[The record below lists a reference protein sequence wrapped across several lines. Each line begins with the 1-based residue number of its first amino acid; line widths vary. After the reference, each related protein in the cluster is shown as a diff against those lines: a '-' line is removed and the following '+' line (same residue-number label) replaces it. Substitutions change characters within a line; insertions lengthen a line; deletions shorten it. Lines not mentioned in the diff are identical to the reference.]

1 MLEDLRILQL
11 SLDWIRSE
19 GSGKVCSG
27 KRKSQ
32 NISWMGTSREKIW
45 TTSKE
50 FGIELVIKTWRR
62 KQMKKEIINSEKTT
76 SYMRKEN
83 NHNFPQAQQ

>member
-1 MLEDLRILQL
+1 
-11 SLDWIRSE
+11 
-19 GSGKVCSG
+19 
-27 KRKSQ
+27 
-32 NISWMGTSREKIW
+32 MGTSREKIW